1 MNQTIKTMKKLV
13 AIVLTLLA
21 IALIV
26 MGVGN
31 FMIPPALTGIG
42 FLAIAFVFYKEGQN
56 KNFDK

>member
-1 MNQTIKTMKKLV
+1 MKKLV

-26 MGVGN
+26 MGIGN

-42 FLAIAFVFYKEGQN
+42 FLAIAFIFFKEDQH